1 MKSGTKANLCEDV
14 FILLTG
20 ALLSA
25 LKMLGIG
32 VFVSNDV
39 FLFLLMTFLA
49 SLLLVFAG
57 KRVVFKPA
65 RIQPQTQGVF
75 SRKNLIHRNDP
86 LLM

>member
-1 MKSGTKANLCEDV
+1 MKAGTTANFCEDV

-25 LKMLGIG
+25 LKMLGVG

-39 FLFLLMTFLA
+39 FLFLFMTFLA
-49 SLLLVFAG
+49 SLVLVFAG
-57 KRVVFKPA
+57 KPVVFKPA

-75 SRKNLIHRNDP
+75 SRKNLTHHNDP